1 MLARV
6 PDAPRV
12 ERGPDQAREAWQRAR
27 AVVGLYG
34 DPTVPWSIVLQADLT
49 EPIEAGAV
57 RDRLA
62 ALTDRYPHLGG
73 VPSVVAA
80 DDVDRVRAGFASRGY
95 DGRDPLVRVALC
107 GSPPTLLLAAHH
119 GAVDGLGLLALLA
132 AALDRPVRT
141 SVVGMRD
148 RAIAPSFALAALR
161 RVGEAVFAPPTRVRA
176 VPGPAPAG
184 TGEVL
189 VAARMPRLR
198 AGTAATTAAA
208 AAVVREWN
216 AGRRGRMVAA
226 IGASRRDGDDL
237 TPEHRAA
244 YLRLRLPPGADRA
257 LVRTMLA
264 NQVLEPDF
272 PPSRNIV
279 LRLGSRTLARRLGAT
294 FLVSN
299 IGAVEIGEPARSL
312 AFFPQPSGP
321 AGVAVGVVSAAGTTS
336 ISVRARRRDFTD
348 AAAAD
353 LLARIVA
360 AVR

>member
-12 ERGPDQAREAWQRAR
+12 ERGPDLAREAWQRAR

-49 EPIEAGAV
+49 GPLDAGAV

-73 VPSVVAA
+73 PPNVLEA

-95 DGRDPLVRVALC
+95 DGRDPLVRVALA
-107 GSPPTLLLAAHH
+107 GSPPALLLAAHH
-119 GAVDGLGLLALLA
+119 GAVDGLGLLALLGA
-132 AALDRPVRT
+132 AVDRPVRT
-141 SVVGMRD
+141 SVIGMRN

-161 RVGEAVFAPPTRVRA
+161 RVGEAVFTPPTRVRA
-176 VPGPAPAG
+176 VPGAEPADPS
-184 TGEVL
+184 EVL
-189 VAARMPRLR
+189 VAARLPLLR

-244 YLRLRLPPGADRA
+244 YLRLRLPPGPTGRRSGRCWRTRSSSPTSRPRA
-257 LVRTMLA
+257 TSCCAWARVPWPDGWVPRSWCRTSVPWRSA
-264 NQVLEPDF
+264 N
-272 PPSRNIV
+272 RC
-279 LRLGSRTLARRLGAT
+279 
-294 FLVSN
+294 
-299 IGAVEIGEPARSL
+299 ARSSSFHSP
-312 AFFPQPSGP
+312 AARPGWPSGW
-321 AGVAVGVVSAAGTTS
+321 
-336 ISVRARRRDFTD
+336 
-348 AAAAD
+348 
-353 LLARIVA
+353 
-360 AVR
+360 